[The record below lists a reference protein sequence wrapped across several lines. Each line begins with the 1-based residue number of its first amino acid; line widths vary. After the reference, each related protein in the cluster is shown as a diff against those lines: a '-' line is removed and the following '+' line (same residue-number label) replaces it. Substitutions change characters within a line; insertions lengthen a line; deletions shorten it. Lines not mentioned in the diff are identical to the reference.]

1 MPQRS
6 RSEFGPARARAGH
19 PGNRRCSPSH
29 RHSMNAP
36 TPDPTFRW
44 SIEPWGLALRC
55 RPLESA
61 AQHLFTT
68 RQLELRA
75 RGDVTA
81 SVERGTSTRED
92 GWVSAVR
99 SVGGDVGRLMR
110 LRQVH
115 SRGVRV
121 LRKDAIDALESAAR
135 PEADAMVSD
144 APGVV
149 LAVQVADCV
158 PILISNPD
166 GTVVAAVHAGW
177 RGTAAG
183 VSRAAIRTMHE
194 EFGTPAEQLLVAL
207 GPSISTCC
215 YEVGSEL
222 IDAFQA
228 EGASDEQ
235 IDRWF
240 TRTPTGSLRLD
251 VAAANV
257 DQLHAAGVPR
267 DRIFHSGL
275 CTRTHSQWFDSYRA
289 AGPRAG
295 RMAGLIRVRP

>member
-1 MPQRS
+1 
-6 RSEFGPARARAGH
+6 
-19 PGNRRCSPSH
+19 
-29 RHSMNAP
+29 MNAP

-44 SIEPWGLALRC
+44 SVEPWGLALRC
-55 RPLESA
+55 QPLESA

-75 RGDVTA
+75 SRDVPA
-81 SVERGTSTRED
+81 QVRRQTSDSED
-92 GWVSAVR
+92 GWVLAAR
-99 SVGGDVGRLMR
+99 SVGGEVGRLMR

-115 SRGVRV
+115 GRGVRV
-121 LRKDAIDALESAAR
+121 LRRDAIDPVDAAAR
-135 PEADAMVSD
+135 AEADAMVSD

-158 PILISNPD
+158 PILISNPG

-183 VSRAAIRTMHE
+183 VARAAIRTMGE
-194 EFGTPAEQLLVAL
+194 EFGTPADELLVAF
-207 GPSISTCC
+207 GPSISPCC

-222 IDAFQA
+222 IDAFRTG
-228 EGASDEQ
+228 GASDEQ

-240 TRTPTGSLRLD
+240 TRTPSGSLRLD

-257 DQLHAAGVPR
+257 DQIQAAGVAR
-267 DRIFHSGL
+267 DRIFQAGL
-275 CTRTHSQWFDSYRA
+275 CTKTHNQWFDSYRA

-295 RMAGLIRVRP
+295 RMAGLIRVRQ